1 MAIVNLQ
8 AILSADH
15 PELDVDAVINLL
27 ETNNWDESV
36 GAYFGKLTFI
46 GSSFSFLCLD
56 TCCTRE
62 TQRTVEAAAD
72 CPWL

>member
-1 MAIVNLQ
+1 MAIANLQ

-36 GAYFGKLTFI
+36 G
-46 GSSFSFLCLD
+46 
-56 TCCTRE
+56 
-62 TQRTVEAAAD
+62 
-72 CPWL
+72 